1 MNIVLVP
8 IGAVDPAELR
18 MLVNPLRAVF
28 SRDVVI
34 GEGVPLPKAARNDPR
49 SQHDAEIVLE
59 SLALSVEMERHDRV
73 LGVTN
78 ADLYLPGMNFVF
90 GIARERWA
98 IISLHRLRES
108 FYGLPDDPDLF
119 RRRAVVE
126 AVHELGHTFGLAHCK
141 RSRCV
146 MFFSNTVAETDRK
159 GPEFCMR
166 CRLHLASEGLGGR
179 ALAWGGGPVES

>member
-49 SQHDAEIVLE
+49 SQHDAEMVLE

-90 GIARERWA
+90 GIARERWQ
-98 IISLHRLRES
+98 
-108 FYGLPDDPDLF
+108 
-119 RRRAVVE
+119 
-126 AVHELGHTFGLAHCK
+126 
-141 RSRCV
+141 
-146 MFFSNTVAETDRK
+146 
-159 GPEFCMR
+159 
-166 CRLHLASEGLGGR
+166 
-179 ALAWGGGPVES
+179 